1 MLRCFT
7 PGGCLG
13 FPQADCEV
21 QLNGA
26 ATKQPNGRKSDD
38 FNGEAYCRDATPKRD
53 QAKPAAQAALSC
65 KQLPLHKLPPAP
77 HDTLYPH
84 ILQHGRGILSLSTL
98 QQGLQHFVIPDVG
111 YIAYT
116 MMRNGPDVFNVL
128 SPLALGDPICDPVN
142 FSLMAQAFLQQ
153 HPKAIFMQVSA
164 EFAAVLQSCGLLVNS
179 MGGETV
185 LDLASYSF
193 SGYAKRGLRSAIASA
208 AKGVAVEEVMQA
220 APMLQAAGK
229 GAAAAAAAAAAAVGG
244 ADLARLASE
253 MREVDR
259 LWLSQKGKHAGNFWF
274 INRPPVFAPEPGVR
288 KFTARD
294 SSSGQ
299 LLGFIFFDAVFEPGQ
314 VVGYYANVTRMVPDA
329 HPGVLN
335 LLVSNFMDR
344 VREESQL
351 AAPEKKQS
359 MRRSLRRKLEQQA
372 AAAAAAAGL
381 APTDSTEPAAPTAPS
396 SSSSSSGVRFLSLG
410 LSPLHQMDDSRF
422 EHSSKI
428 RSIFEAA
435 FERGAAFY
443 PFESLAAA
451 KAKYGAGLHDGRFED
466 PSVTYQQ
473 TYMAHSCRGAAG
485 AVAMFDVAKT
495 ESMYVAGCD
504 TLLGT

>member
-26 ATKQPNGRKSDD
+26 ATEQPNGKKSDD
-38 FNGEAYCRDATPKRD
+38 FNGKAYCRDATPKRD
-53 QAKPAAQAALSC
+53 QAKPAAQ
-65 KQLPLHKLPPAP
+65 LPLHKLPPAP
-77 HDTLYPH
+77 HDTLYPD

-98 QQGLQHFVIPDVG
+98 QQGLQHFIVPGVG

-128 SPLALGDPICDPVN
+128 SPLALGDPICDHSKFTV
-142 FSLMAQAFLQQ
+142 MAQAFLQQ

-208 AKGVAVEEVMQA
+208 AKGVVVEEVMQA
-220 APMLQAAGK
+220 PPMLQAAGK
-229 GAAAAAAAAAAAVGG
+229 GAAAAAATSG
-244 ADLARLASE
+244 ADWEQLASE
-253 MREVDR
+253 MKEVDR
-259 LWLSQKGKHAGNFWF
+259 LWLSRKGKHAGNFWF

-294 SSSGQ
+294 SSSGR
-299 LLGFIFFDAVFEPGQ
+299 LLGFIFFDAVFEAGQ

-351 AAPEKKQS
+351 EAPQKKQS
-359 MRRSLRRKLEQQA
+359 VRRSLRRKLEQQA
-372 AAAAAAAGL
+372 AAAAAAGQ
-381 APTDSTEPAAPTAPS
+381 APTDSSEPAAPTAAS
-396 SSSSSSGVRFLSLG
+396 SSSSSSSGGVRFLSLG

-428 RSIFEAA
+428 RNIFEAA

-466 PSVTYQQ
+466 PAVTYQQ
-473 TYMAHSCRGAAG
+473 FYMAHSCRGAAG

-495 ESMYVAGCD
+495 ELV
-504 TLLGT
+504 